1 MTGEFSRRS
10 FLKYTALTAVAV
22 AGSSLLTGCSGY
34 APVQH
39 APGTSNTVLKVVS
52 TLDWVEYDEETNTTL
67 FRLVVTNGR
76 KNALEVT
83 KANFAVKADG
93 YLADQNNKLEV
104 TSPDALSY
112 QVKQGETVTY
122 HVMAKGLNALTDGP
136 VTLTFY
142 PTCSILSST
151 PTGNWPQRF
160 WNRISPTPLRPD
172 LPGRKN
178 ILVNNGGISHV
189 LYIFPPRIPEV
200 FGSHRS
206 GCGRCQSAGRL

>member
-83 KANFAVKADG
+83 KANFAVKAEG
-93 YLADQNNKLEV
+93 YLAYQNDKLQV
-104 TSPDALSY
+104 IYPDSLSH
-112 QVKQGETVTY
+112 QVKQGETFTY
-122 HVMAKGLNALTDGP
+122 YVKAKGLNALTDGP

-142 PTCSILSST
+142 PDLQY
-151 PTGNWPQRF
+151 PEFNANWE
-160 WNRISPTPLRPD
+160 LAAEVLEPD
-172 LPGRKN
+172 LSDP
-178 ILVNNGGISHV
+178 STT
-189 LYIFPPRIPEV
+189 
-200 FGSHRS
+200 
-206 GCGRCQSAGRL
+206 

>member
-83 KANFAVKADG
+83 KANFAVKAEG
-93 YLADQNNKLEV
+93 YLAYQNDKLQV
-104 TSPDALSY
+104 IYPDSLSH
-112 QVKQGETVTY
+112 QVKQGETFTY
-122 HVMAKGLNALTDGP
+122 YVKAKGLNPWENGP
-136 VTLTFY
+136 VTLTY
-142 PTCSILSST
+142 Y
-151 PTGNWPQRF
+151 
-160 WNRISPTPLRPD
+160 PD
-172 LPGRKN
+172 LQYSEFSANWELAADVLEPELPGTSTN
-178 ILVNNGGISHV
+178 
-189 LYIFPPRIPEV
+189 
-200 FGSHRS
+200 
-206 GCGRCQSAGRL
+206 

>member
-52 TLDWVEYDEETNTTL
+52 TLDWVEYDEETTTTL

-93 YLADQNNKLEV
+93 YLAYQNDKLQV
-104 TSPDALSY
+104 TSPDALSH
-112 QVKQGETVTY
+112 QVKKGETVTY
-122 HVMAKGLNALTDGP
+122 YVTAKGLNARTDGP

-142 PTCSILSST
+142 PDLEYSEFNANWELTADALKST
-151 PTGNWPQRF
+151 T
-160 WNRISPTPLRPD
+160 
-172 LPGRKN
+172 
-178 ILVNNGGISHV
+178 
-189 LYIFPPRIPEV
+189 
-200 FGSHRS
+200 
-206 GCGRCQSAGRL
+206 

>member
-52 TLDWVEYDEETNTTL
+52 TLDWVEYDEDTNTTL

-76 KNALEVT
+76 KNALKVT

-142 PTCSILSST
+142 PDLQYPEFNANWELTADVLEPEESGPST
-151 PTGNWPQRF
+151 T
-160 WNRISPTPLRPD
+160 
-172 LPGRKN
+172 
-178 ILVNNGGISHV
+178 
-189 LYIFPPRIPEV
+189 
-200 FGSHRS
+200 
-206 GCGRCQSAGRL
+206 

>member
-83 KANFAVKADG
+83 KANFAVKAEG
-93 YLADQNNKLEV
+93 YLAYQNDKLQV
-104 TSPDALSY
+104 IYPDSLSH
-112 QVKQGETVTY
+112 QVKQGETFTY
-122 HVMAKGLNALTDGP
+122 YVKAKGLNPWENGP
-136 VTLTFY
+136 VTLTY
-142 PTCSILSST
+142 Y
-151 PTGNWPQRF
+151 
-160 WNRISPTPLRPD
+160 PD
-172 LPGRKN
+172 LQYSEFSANWELAADVLEPELPGT
-178 ILVNNGGISHV
+178 STT
-189 LYIFPPRIPEV
+189 
-200 FGSHRS
+200 
-206 GCGRCQSAGRL
+206 

>member
-34 APVQH
+34 APVQTTV
-39 APGTSNTVLKVVS
+39 PSSNTVLKVVS
-52 TLDWVEYDEETNTTL
+52 TLEQVTYDKETNTTL
-67 FRLVVTNGR
+67 FRLVVTCGR
-76 KNALEVT
+76 KNALQLT

-104 TSPDALSY
+104 TSPDGLKY

-142 PTCSILSST
+142 PDLEYPEFNANWELAAEVLEPDLST
-151 PTGNWPQRF
+151 PST
-160 WNRISPTPLRPD
+160 T
-172 LPGRKN
+172 
-178 ILVNNGGISHV
+178 
-189 LYIFPPRIPEV
+189 
-200 FGSHRS
+200 
-206 GCGRCQSAGRL
+206 

>member
-34 APVQH
+34 APVLH

-52 TLDWVEYDEETNTTL
+52 TLDRVEYDEENNTTL
-67 FRLVVTNGR
+67 FRLVVTCGR
-76 KNALEVT
+76 KNPLEVT

-104 TSPDALSY
+104 TSPDALSH
-112 QVKQGETVTY
+112 QVKRGETVTY

-142 PTCSILSST
+142 PDLQY
-151 PTGNWPQRF
+151 PEFNANWE
-160 WNRISPTPLRPD
+160 LAAEVLEPD
-172 LPGRKN
+172 LSDP
-178 ILVNNGGISHV
+178 
-189 LYIFPPRIPEV
+189 
-200 FGSHRS
+200 
-206 GCGRCQSAGRL
+206 ATT

>member
-34 APVQH
+34 APVQTTV
-39 APGTSNTVLKVVS
+39 PSSNTVLKVVS
-52 TLDWVEYDEETNTTL
+52 TLDWVEYDEDTNTTL

-76 KNALEVT
+76 KNPLEVT

-142 PTCSILSST
+142 PDLQYPEFNANWELTADVLEPEESGPST
-151 PTGNWPQRF
+151 T
-160 WNRISPTPLRPD
+160 
-172 LPGRKN
+172 
-178 ILVNNGGISHV
+178 
-189 LYIFPPRIPEV
+189 
-200 FGSHRS
+200 
-206 GCGRCQSAGRL
+206 

>member
-52 TLDWVEYDEETNTTL
+52 TLDRVEYDEVTNTTL

-76 KNALEVT
+76 VNALEVT

-93 YLADQNNKLEV
+93 YLAYQNNKLEV
-104 TSPDALSY
+104 TSPDALSH

-122 HVMAKGLNALTDGP
+122 HVRAKWLNALTDGP

-142 PTCSILSST
+142 PDLQYSEFSA
-151 PTGNWPQRF
+151 NWEL
-160 WNRISPTPLRPD
+160 TADVLEPD
-172 LPGRKN
+172 LSDP
-178 ILVNNGGISHV
+178 STT
-189 LYIFPPRIPEV
+189 
-200 FGSHRS
+200 
-206 GCGRCQSAGRL
+206 

>member
-76 KNALEVT
+76 VNALDVT

-104 TSPDALSY
+104 TSPDALSH

-142 PTCSILSST
+142 PDLQYTEFNA
-151 PTGNWPQRF
+151 NWE
-160 WNRISPTPLRPD
+160 LAAEVLEPD
-172 LPGRKN
+172 LSDP
-178 ILVNNGGISHV
+178 STT
-189 LYIFPPRIPEV
+189 
-200 FGSHRS
+200 
-206 GCGRCQSAGRL
+206 

>member
-52 TLDWVEYDEETNTTL
+52 TLEQVTYDKETNITS
-67 FRLVVTNGR
+67 FRLVVKNGR

-142 PTCSILSST
+142 PDLQY
-151 PTGNWPQRF
+151 PEFNANWE
-160 WNRISPTPLRPD
+160 LAAEVLEPD
-172 LPGRKN
+172 LSDP
-178 ILVNNGGISHV
+178 STT
-189 LYIFPPRIPEV
+189 
-200 FGSHRS
+200 
-206 GCGRCQSAGRL
+206 

>member
-1 MTGEFSRRS
+1 MTGEFYRRS

-52 TLDWVEYDEETNTTL
+52 TLDRVEYDEDTNTTL

-76 KNALEVT
+76 VNALELT

-93 YLADQNNKLEV
+93 YLAYQNNKLAV
-104 TSPDALSY
+104 TSPDALSH

-122 HVMAKGLNALTDGP
+122 HVRAKGLNALTDGP

-142 PTCSILSST
+142 PDLQYSEFNA
-151 PTGNWPQRF
+151 NWELTAEVF
-160 WNRISPTPLRPD
+160 EPD
-172 LPGRKN
+172 LSDP
-178 ILVNNGGISHV
+178 STT
-189 LYIFPPRIPEV
+189 
-200 FGSHRS
+200 
-206 GCGRCQSAGRL
+206 

>member
-34 APVQH
+34 APVKTTV
-39 APGTSNTVLKVVS
+39 PSSNTVLKVVS
-52 TLDWVEYDEETNTTL
+52 TLKKVEYDEATTTATFEL
-67 FRLVVTNGR
+67 EVKNGR
-76 KNALEVT
+76 PNALEVT

-104 TSPDALSY
+104 TSPDALSH

-122 HVMAKGLNALTDGP
+122 HIMAKGLNALTDGP

-142 PTCSILSST
+142 PDLQYPEFNANWKLTADVLKPEESGPST
-151 PTGNWPQRF
+151 
-160 WNRISPTPLRPD
+160 I
-172 LPGRKN
+172 
-178 ILVNNGGISHV
+178 
-189 LYIFPPRIPEV
+189 
-200 FGSHRS
+200 
-206 GCGRCQSAGRL
+206 

>member
-83 KANFAVKADG
+83 KANFAVKADS
-93 YLADQNNKLEV
+93 YLADQNDKLQV
-104 TSPDALSY
+104 TNPDGLY
-112 QVKQGETVTY
+112 HQVKNGETVTY
-122 HVMAKGLNALTDGP
+122 NVLAKDLNMLTNGP

-142 PTCSILSST
+142 PDLQYSEFNANWKLTADVLEPEESGPST
-151 PTGNWPQRF
+151 T
-160 WNRISPTPLRPD
+160 
-172 LPGRKN
+172 
-178 ILVNNGGISHV
+178 
-189 LYIFPPRIPEV
+189 
-200 FGSHRS
+200 
-206 GCGRCQSAGRL
+206 

>member
-1 MTGEFSRRS
+1 MTGKFSRRS

-52 TLDWVEYDEETNTTL
+52 TLDWVEYDEDTNTTL

-142 PTCSILSST
+142 PDLQY
-151 PTGNWPQRF
+151 PEFNANWE
-160 WNRISPTPLRPD
+160 LAADVLEPD
-172 LPGRKN
+172 LSDP
-178 ILVNNGGISHV
+178 
-189 LYIFPPRIPEV
+189 
-200 FGSHRS
+200 
-206 GCGRCQSAGRL
+206 ATT

>member
-22 AGSSLLTGCSGY
+22 AGGSLLTGCSGY

-52 TLDWVEYDEETNTTL
+52 TLEQVTYDKETNTTS
-67 FRLVVTNGR
+67 FRLVVKNGR

-142 PTCSILSST
+142 PDLQY
-151 PTGNWPQRF
+151 PEFNANWE
-160 WNRISPTPLRPD
+160 LAAEVLEPD
-172 LPGRKN
+172 LSDP
-178 ILVNNGGISHV
+178 STT
-189 LYIFPPRIPEV
+189 
-200 FGSHRS
+200 
-206 GCGRCQSAGRL
+206 

>member
-52 TLDWVEYDEETNTTL
+52 TLDRVEYDEVTNTTL

-76 KNALEVT
+76 VNALEVT
-83 KANFAVKADG
+83 KANFAVMADG

-104 TSPDALSY
+104 TSPDGLSY
-112 QVKQGETVTY
+112 QVKRGETVTY
-122 HVMAKGLNALTDGP
+122 HVMAKELNALTDGP

-142 PTCSILSST
+142 PDLQYSEFSA
-151 PTGNWPQRF
+151 NWEL
-160 WNRISPTPLRPD
+160 TADVLEPD
-172 LPGRKN
+172 LSDP
-178 ILVNNGGISHV
+178 STT
-189 LYIFPPRIPEV
+189 
-200 FGSHRS
+200 
-206 GCGRCQSAGRL
+206 

>member
-83 KANFAVKADG
+83 KANFAVKAEG
-93 YLADQNNKLEV
+93 YLAYQNDKLQV
-104 TSPDALSY
+104 IYPDSLSH
-112 QVKQGETVTY
+112 QVKQGETFTY
-122 HVMAKGLNALTDGP
+122 YVKAKGLNALTDGP
-136 VTLTFY
+136 VTLTY
-142 PTCSILSST
+142 Y
-151 PTGNWPQRF
+151 
-160 WNRISPTPLRPD
+160 PD
-172 LPGRKN
+172 LQYSEFSAN
-178 ILVNNGGISHV
+178 WELTADV
-189 LYIFPPRIPEV
+189 LEPEE
-200 FGSHRS
+200 S
-206 GCGRCQSAGRL
+206 GPSTT

>member
-93 YLADQNNKLEV
+93 YLAYQNDKLQV
-104 TSPDALSY
+104 TSPDALSH
-112 QVKQGETVTY
+112 QVKKGETVTY
-122 HVMAKGLNALTDGP
+122 FVSAKGLNALTDGP
-136 VTLTFY
+136 VTFTFY
-142 PTCSILSST
+142 PDLEYSEFSA
-151 PTGNWPQRF
+151 NWEL
-160 WNRISPTPLRPD
+160 TADAL
-172 LPGRKN
+172 K
-178 ILVNNGGISHV
+178 
-189 LYIFPPRIPEV
+189 
-200 FGSHRS
+200 
-206 GCGRCQSAGRL
+206 SAT

>member
-83 KANFAVKADG
+83 KANFAVKAEG
-93 YLADQNNKLEV
+93 YLAYQNDKLQV
-104 TSPDALSY
+104 IYPDSLSH
-112 QVKQGETVTY
+112 QVKKDETVTY
-122 HVMAKGLNALTDGP
+122 FVSAKGLNALTDGP
-136 VTLTFY
+136 VTFTFY
-142 PTCSILSST
+142 PDLEYSEFSA
-151 PTGNWPQRF
+151 NWEL
-160 WNRISPTPLRPD
+160 TADAL
-172 LPGRKN
+172 K
-178 ILVNNGGISHV
+178 
-189 LYIFPPRIPEV
+189 
-200 FGSHRS
+200 
-206 GCGRCQSAGRL
+206 SAT

>member
-52 TLDWVEYDEETNTTL
+52 TLDRVEYDEETNTTL
-67 FRLVVTNGR
+67 FRLVVTCGR

-104 TSPDALSY
+104 TSPDALSH
-112 QVKQGETVTY
+112 QVKRGETFTY
-122 HVMAKGLNALTDGP
+122 YVKAKGLNALTDGP
-136 VTLTFY
+136 VTLTY
-142 PTCSILSST
+142 Y
-151 PTGNWPQRF
+151 
-160 WNRISPTPLRPD
+160 PD
-172 LPGRKN
+172 LQYSEFSANWELAADVLEPELPGTSTN
-178 ILVNNGGISHV
+178 
-189 LYIFPPRIPEV
+189 
-200 FGSHRS
+200 
-206 GCGRCQSAGRL
+206 